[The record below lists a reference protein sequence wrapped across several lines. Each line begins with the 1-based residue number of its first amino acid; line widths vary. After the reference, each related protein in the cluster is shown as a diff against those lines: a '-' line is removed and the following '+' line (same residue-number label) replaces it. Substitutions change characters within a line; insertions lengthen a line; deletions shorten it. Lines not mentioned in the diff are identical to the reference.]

1 MKKKNQQNILPQ
13 EFKKYQV
20 LKENELQKVVGGN
33 HKTFYAT
40 RRVDTVSWFW
50 KIIGR

>member
-1 MKKKNQQNILPQ
+1 MKKKNQQNVLPQ

-40 RRVDTVSWFW
+40 RRGETVSWFW
-50 KIIGR
+50 KLFGR